1 MNKNNEFNL
10 PLYTSF
16 VEQRKNI
23 DLSTLYSF
31 KGLFE
36 LLHADIADIG
46 FLAKSAVDP
55 RYCLLFVDLFMSKI
69 YTYPMKKRTILKK
82 KIQISYN
89 DISKKQKNS
98 RK

>member
-10 PLYTSF
+10 SLYTSF

-31 KGLFE
+31 KGSFQI
-36 LLHADIADIG
+36 LHTHIADIR

-55 RYCLLFVDLFMSKI
+55 RYCLLFVDFFMSKI
-69 YTYPMKKRTILKK
+69 YTYPMKKR
-82 KIQISYN
+82 
-89 DISKKQKNS
+89 
-98 RK
+98 R